1 MDHAAQRTCPGPMNR
16 RTWLRVG
23 SLAFGALAGGA
34 ELNLAQLLAA
44 EQSART
50 AGRKPAGDFSVILF
64 WANGGPSHFE
74 TFDLKPEAPSEIR
87 GPFKP
92 IHSNVPGIDICEH
105 LPTLATMAD
114 KFTIVRSLRHNRGEH
129 SGGTHRFLTGY
140 SSIAANLQNAEFP
153 DIGSVVANQL
163 QSRSA
168 AVPLFMANSKSY
180 GGGPGYLGPAYSP
193 FMPGPDPLSGTG
205 SQNYPPV
212 PLFLTKESSQNLSLS
227 PDGVLSL
234 RSRYDLLQTLEGMSH
249 RLDQP
254 GEIEAFDTFQR
265 QAVELLAGQR
275 TREAF
280 DLEREDPQTRARYGA
295 THWGKSLLTA
305 RRLVESGV
313 RFVQCLAG
321 FNLKPESGRITSWDD
336 HSVNSHIFQAYQERL
351 PVFDQA
357 VSALIEDLHRRG
369 LNERVLFIFCG
380 EFGRTPRIAY
390 QDSTRR
396 PGRDHWPRAM
406 SVFLSGGGLRMGQVI
421 GATNPRGEEPTRRGM
436 DSNCL
441 LATLY
446 QRFGINPKHEFH
458 DRNGRPFVILPS
470 GEPIPELLG

>member
-1 MDHAAQRTCPGPMNR
+1 MNR

-23 SLAFGALAGGA
+23 GLGFGALAAGA

-44 EQSART
+44 DQAARI
-50 AGRKPAGDFSVILF
+50 AGDKPTNDFSVILF

-92 IHSNVPGIDICEH
+92 IHTNVPGVDICEH
-105 LPTLATMAD
+105 LPTLAKMAD
-114 KFTIVRSLRHNRGEH
+114 KFTIVRSLRHNRAEH

-153 DIGSVVANQL
+153 DIGSVVAKRL
-163 QSRSA
+163 QSSSA
-168 AVPLFMANSKSY
+168 AMPLFMANSKSY
-180 GGGPGYLGPAYSP
+180 GGGPGYLGPAYMP
-193 FMPGPDPLSGTG
+193 FMPGPDAISGTG

-212 PLFLTKESSQNLSLS
+212 PLYLTEKSSQNFNLSAN
-227 PDGVLSL
+227 GVLSL
-234 RSRYDLLQTLEGMSH
+234 RSRYGLLQTLEGMSA
-249 RLDQP
+249 RLDRP

-265 QAVELLAGQR
+265 QAVELLAGQKV
-275 TREAF
+275 REAF
-280 DLEREDPQTRARYGA
+280 DLERESAGTRARYGD

-321 FNLKPESGRITSWDD
+321 FDLKPEVGRITSWDD
-336 HSVNSHIFQAYQERL
+336 HSVNSDIFKAYEQRM

-357 VSALIEDLHRRG
+357 VSALISDLYARG
-369 LNERVLFIFCG
+369 LSKRVLFIFCG

-390 QDSTRR
+390 QDASHR

-406 SVFLSGGGLRMGQVI
+406 SIFLSGGGLRMGQVI

-446 QRFGINPKHEFH
+446 KRFSIDTKHEFH
-458 DRNGRPFVILPS
+458 DRNGRPFAILPS
-470 GEPIPELLG
+470 GEPIPELL